1 MTKSSHRAIFPLH
14 IHIGTLFTLLV
25 LVSGILL
32 GWFNYMQDTR
42 MIHASSEQVFDR
54 FHSELQA
61 QIERINVPIHGFVQ
75 QLSYQSITSENT
87 LEGRLQAL
95 PYISEAMHLNPHI
108 ATVLVGYENGDY
120 FSVWQLRSPESRQGL
135 DAPAGAAYLVKNRQ
149 RDKNGLASSLFIF
162 FDAKLSEIRRDRKE
176 NDAYDPRTRV
186 WYKEAMASNNL
197 VRTEPYVFFSTGKLG
212 VTMARRSQSGKGV
225 VGADMTLSGITDFLA
240 AKRITPD
247 TRITWFAEDGS
258 LYASDRA
265 YEQTEK
271 PDPGKLP
278 RMQEMGVP
286 ILKEVYDAYRQ
297 SAGSRILTLNDG
309 RQEWKVSIMVATP
322 MPGVRRGVAI
332 ATPLDELLA
341 EANRIR
347 NRAMVMTALIVL
359 LAVPLTWWIS
369 HLISRQLRG
378 LTAEAKLI
386 QEFRFEESQPARSS
400 ILEID
405 LLGRSMEKMKLTIH
419 KFLDISAMLAAE
431 QRFERLLE
439 RVLEET
445 ISAATAS
452 GGVVFLLDD
461 NAQSLHPAACRLD
474 AGGAWNGEGMADVP
488 LNRGGAEEDP
498 VLIAIRSG
506 TTQVTSLARQQLPAG
521 LAFCAPMLEALGAE
535 EATLIVVPLRN
546 RQHQIIGLLCL
557 LKTRPD
563 SESNSETEPGIKRE
577 LVAFIEALSGS
588 SAIAIDNQRL
598 LQSQRDL
605 LDAFIRLIAG
615 AIDAKSAYT
624 GGHCQR
630 VPVLTQMLA
639 RSACE
644 ANSGSLQDFSLNDD
658 EWEEL
663 RIASWLH
670 DCGKVTT
677 PEYVV
682 DKATKLET
690 LYDRIHEV
698 RMRFEVLKRDA
709 EIASL
714 KTLALG
720 GDPAEAKTSLD
731 AAWREL
737 DEEFAFVATCNEG
750 GEFMNPEA
758 LARIRQIAA
767 RTWQRTLD
775 DRIGISH
782 EELVRKQTTT
792 PEPLPCTEPLL
803 ADRPD
808 HIIRREARDSLPA
821 DNPWGFKLDIPAHL
835 YNKGELHNLCIGRGT
850 LSEEERFK
858 INDHIVQTVIMLS
871 QLPFPAHLKRVPE
884 IAGGHHEK
892 MDGTGYPRRLHR
904 EEMSWSARMMAIAD
918 IFEALTAVDRP
929 YKKGKTL
936 SEALK
941 IMSFMRRD
949 QHIDPELFALFLTSG
964 VYLEYARQFLRPEQI
979 DEVDVAQYLG

>member
-1 MTKSSHRAIFPLH
+1 MTKSVRRALFPLH
-14 IHIGTLFTLLV
+14 IHIGVLFTLLV
-25 LVSGILL
+25 LVSGVLL
-32 GWFNYMQDTR
+32 GWFNYAQNTR

-54 FHSELQA
+54 FHSELLA
-61 QIERINVPIHGFVQ
+61 QIERINVPIQGFVE
-75 QLSYQSITSENT
+75 QLSYQAVTAETT
-87 LEGRLQAL
+87 LEGRLLAL
-95 PYISEAMHLNPHI
+95 PSISAAMKLNPHM
-108 ATVLVGYENGDY
+108 ASVLVGYENGDY
-120 FSVWQLRSPESRQGL
+120 FSVWPLRSPESGQGL

-149 RDKNGLASSLFIF
+149 RDRNGAVSSLFVF
-162 FDAKLSEIRRDRKE
+162 FDAKLSEIRRDSKE

-186 WYKEAMASNNL
+186 WYKEAMESSEL
-197 VRTEPYVFFSTGKLG
+197 VRTEPYAFFSTGKLG
-212 VTMARRSQSGKGV
+212 VTMARRSRDGRGV
-225 VGADMTLSGITDFLA
+225 AGVDMTLSGIADFLA

-247 TRITWFAEDGS
+247 TRIVWFADDGS
-258 LYASDRA
+258 LFASDRA
-265 YEQTEK
+265 YGREGK
-271 PDPGKLP
+271 PVSSALP
-278 RMQEMGVP
+278 RIQDLGEP
-286 ILKEVYDAYRQ
+286 ILERVYDAYRK
-297 SAGSRILTLNDG
+297 SANSRILTLDDG
-309 RQEWKVSIMVATP
+309 RQSWKVSVMVMIP
-322 MPGVRRGVAI
+322 MPGVRRGIAI

-347 NRAMVMTALIVL
+347 NRAMLVTVLIVL

-378 LTAEAKLI
+378 LTAEARLI
-386 QEFRFEESQPARSS
+386 QAFRFEESQPARSS

-405 LLGRSMEKMKLTIH
+405 LLGRAMEQMKLTIH

-445 ISAATAS
+445 VSAATAS
-452 GGVVFLLDD
+452 GGVVFLLEDG
-461 NAQSLHPAACRLD
+461 ALRPAACRLD
-474 AGGAWNGEGMADVP
+474 ANDAWDCGGMADIP
-488 LNRGGAEEDP
+488 LARDDEETNP
-498 VLIAIRSG
+498 VQAAIRSG
-506 TTQVTSLARQQLPAG
+506 ATQVVSLTRQQIPAG
-521 LAFCAPMLEALGAE
+521 LEFCAPMLEALDAE
-535 EATLIVVPLRN
+535 DAALIVIPLRN
-546 RQHQIIGLLCL
+546 RQHQTIGLLCL
-557 LKTRPD
+557 VKTRLD
-563 SESNSETEPGIKRE
+563 NETEPGIKRE

-639 RSACE
+639 RAACE
-644 ANSGSLQDFSLNDD
+644 ENSGPLQDFSLNDD

-714 KTLALG
+714 KNLAQG
-720 GDPAEAKTSLD
+720 GDPAEAKASLE

-737 DEEFAFVATCNEG
+737 DNDFAFVATCNEG

-758 LARIRQIAA
+758 LARIRQIATH
-767 RTWQRTLD
+767 TWQRTLD

-782 EELVRKQTTT
+782 EELVRKQTS
-792 PEPLPCTEPLL
+792 PPAPLPCTEPLL

-821 DNPWGFKLDIPAHL
+821 DNPWGFKLDTPAHL
-835 YNKGELHNLCIGRGT
+835 YNKGELYNLCIGRGT

-892 MDGTGYPRRLHR
+892 MDGTGYPRRLQR
-904 EEMSWSARMMAIAD
+904 EQMSWSARMMAIAD

-979 DEVDVAQYLG
+979 DEVDVVVFLKD

>member
-1 MTKSSHRAIFPLH
+1 MTKSSRSVLFPLH
-14 IHIGTLFTLLV
+14 IHIGVLFTLLMV
-25 LVSGILL
+25 ISGVAL
-32 GWFNYMQDTR
+32 GWFNYAQNTR
-42 MIHASSEQVFDR
+42 MIHASAEQVFDR

-61 QIERINVPIHGFVQ
+61 QIAQIDAPMQGFVQ
-75 QLSYQSITSENT
+75 QFSYQQINMETT

-95 PYISEAMHLNPHI
+95 PYISEAMNNNRQM
-108 ATVLVGYENGDY
+108 ASVLVGYENGDF
-120 FSVWQLRSPESRQGL
+120 FSVWQLRTPESKRAFGAPEGSAFLAQSVAQGK
-135 DAPAGAAYLVKNRQ
+135 DGAPASAI
-149 RDKNGLASSLFIF
+149 FIY
-162 FDAKLSEIRRDRKE
+162 FDQKLSEIRRDRKE
-176 NDAYDPRTRV
+176 NYSYDPRARI
-186 WYKEAMASNNL
+186 WYKTAIASDKL
-197 VRTEPYVFFSTGKLG
+197 ARTEPYVFFSTGELG
-212 VTMARRSQSGKGV
+212 VTMARRSQRGQGV
-225 VGADMTLSGITDFLA
+225 VGVDMALSGVSDFLS
-240 AKRITPD
+240 KQRITPS
-247 TRITWFAEDGS
+247 TRITWFSDEGR
-258 LYASDRA
+258 LFASDRPIP
-265 YEQTEK
+265 QGK
-271 PDPGKLP
+271 PVSKVLP
-278 RMQEMGVP
+278 RIQEMGVP
-286 ILKEVYDAYRQ
+286 VLKQVYEAYARNPV
-297 SAGSRILTLNDG
+297 SRILTLNDG
-309 RQEWKVSIMVATP
+309 SQDWKVSIMVMTP
-322 MPGVRRGVAI
+322 MPGVRRGIAI

-347 NRAMVMTALIVL
+347 NRAMLITALIVL
-359 LAVPLTWWIS
+359 LTVPLTWGLS

-378 LTAEAKLI
+378 LAAEARLI
-386 QEFRFEESQPARSS
+386 QEFRFDESAPARSS
-400 ILEID
+400 IQEID
-405 LLGRSMEKMKLTIH
+405 LLGRSMEQMKLTIH

-445 ISAATAS
+445 VAVATAS
-452 GGVVFLLDD
+452 GGVIFLLDD
-461 NAQSLHPAACRLD
+461 DTRTLHPAACRNT
-474 AGGAWNGEGMADVP
+474 AGNWDCKQIADIP
-488 LNRGGAEEDP
+488 LTLRETEDDP
-498 VLIAIRSG
+498 VRAAIRNG
-506 TTQVTSLARQQLPAG
+506 TTQVSILAAGARSQLPAG
-521 LAFCAPMLEALGAE
+521 LAFCAPMLDAE
-535 EATLIVVPLRN
+535 DATLIVVPLRN
-546 RQHQIIGLLCL
+546 RQHQAIGLLCL
-557 LKTRPD
+557 IKTHLG
-563 SESNSETEPGIKRE
+563 EEEKPGIKRE

-639 RSACE
+639 RAACE
-644 ANSGSLQDFSLNDD
+644 VDSGSLRDFTLNDD

-690 LYDRIHEV
+690 LYDRIHEI

-709 EIASL
+709 EIESWRTQAQGADS
-714 KTLALG
+714 A
-720 GDPAEAKTSLD
+720 AAKASLD
-731 AAWREL
+731 ATWREL
-737 DEEFAFVATCNEG
+737 DNDFAFVATCNEG

-782 EELVRKQTTT
+782 EELVRKQTVPPPT
-792 PEPLPCTEPLL
+792 LPCTEPLL

-821 DNPWGFKLDIPAHL
+821 DNPWGFRLDTPAHL
-835 YNKGELHNLCIGRGT
+835 YNKGELYNLCIGRGT

-904 EEMSWSARMMAIAD
+904 DEMSWSARMMAIAD

-979 DEVDVAQYLG
+979 DEVDVAVFLV